1 MNHVTK
7 GVWTIRTAAGVAAT
21 ASLLALLAGCTVGPD
36 YKERENTAHG
46 QFHGLSDSQSG
57 PSKLVTGPASLQK
70 WWSTL
75 NDPVLDSLLA
85 RSIEANLD
93 LRLAQSRLTEA
104 RAQRGIVAADRWP
117 SLDANGSYNRSRAS
131 DHSPSGE
138 FNNDEPEGRDLY
150 SVGFDA
156 SWELDV
162 FGRIARSVEA
172 ADADLAA
179 AVEDRNDVLVTLVA
193 EVGRNYVEL
202 RGFQKRVDVTRN
214 AIQTERD
221 SADLVRARFN
231 AGLATE
237 LDVAQA
243 ESQTASRESQLPPLE
258 VGLRRAT
265 HRLAILMGQEPGAL
279 LEELRA
285 IQAIPVAPP
294 EIAVGVPA
302 DLLRR
307 RPDIRKTERQIAAAT
322 ARVGVATADLYPRF
336 TLLGSFGLESDH
348 IGNLIDMN
356 SRHWSIGPSFNW
368 PIFNAGR
375 IRNGI
380 RVRDAQLDQ
389 SIITYER
396 TVLNAYEEVENSMI
410 SFIQEQQRRISL
422 ASAAESSARAV
433 ALARE
438 RYQSGVVDFL
448 NVLDAQR
455 LLYQSEDQLALS
467 EQSVTV
473 ELISLYK
480 ALGGG
485 WEEMVH
491 PSERPADAEPQQGD
505 AGAGAASQNPAPAA
519 EPAVQPAVQPEPAPA
534 GENAGQ

>member
-1 MNHVTK
+1 MNHAPLTASK
-7 GVWTIRTAAGVAAT
+7 LRTIAGLAAT
-21 ASLLALLAGCTVGPD
+21 GVLALALAGCKVGPD
-36 YKERENTAHG
+36 YSDRAVNAHD
-46 QFHGLSDSQSG
+46 QFHALDDAQPG
-57 PSKLVTGPASLQK
+57 PSKLVNGPASIQR

-75 NDPVLDSLLA
+75 NDPVLDGLLG
-85 RSIEANLD
+85 RSINANLD
-93 LRLAQSRLTEA
+93 LKLAQSRLMEA
-104 RAQRGIVAADRWP
+104 RAQRGVVAADQWP
-117 SLDANGSYNRSRAS
+117 QIDANGGYTRSRAS
-131 DHSPSGE
+131 DHSPQGQ
-138 FNNDEPEGRDLY
+138 FNNSDSGGRDLY

-156 SWELDV
+156 SWELDI
-162 FGRIARSVEA
+162 FGRVARSVEA

-179 AVEDRNDVLVTLVA
+179 AEEDRNDVLVTLVA
-193 EVGRNYVEL
+193 EVARNYVEL
-202 RGFQKRVDVTRN
+202 RGFQKRVQVTAG

-258 VGLRRAT
+258 VGLRRAA

-279 LEELRA
+279 LEELRPV
-285 IQAIPVAPP
+285 QAIPVAPP
-294 EIAVGVPA
+294 QVAVGVPA
-302 DLLRR
+302 DLIRR
-307 RPDIRKTERQIAAAT
+307 RPDIRRTERRIAAAT

-336 TLLGSFGLESDH
+336 TLFGSFGLESDQ

-356 SRHWSIGPSFNW
+356 SRRWSIGPSFNW
-368 PIFNAGR
+368 PIFDAGR
-375 IRNGI
+375 IRGTIN
-380 RVRDAQLDQ
+380 VRDAQLDQ
-389 SIITYER
+389 AVLTYER
-396 TVLNAYEEVENSMI
+396 TVLGAYEEVENSMV

-422 ASAAESSARAV
+422 AAAAESSARAV

-485 WEEMVH
+485 
-491 PSERPADAEPQQGD
+491 
-505 AGAGAASQNPAPAA
+505 
-519 EPAVQPAVQPEPAPA
+519 
-534 GENAGQ
+534 